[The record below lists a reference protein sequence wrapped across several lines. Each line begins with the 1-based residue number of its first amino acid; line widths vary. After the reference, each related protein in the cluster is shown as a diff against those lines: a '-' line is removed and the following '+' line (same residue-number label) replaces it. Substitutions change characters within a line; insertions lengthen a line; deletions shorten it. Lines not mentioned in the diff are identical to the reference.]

1 MLVEGGQCLVEVRD
15 PLLDL
20 LHYFLLFELLLL
32 LDQVLE
38 VEAALQLADVP
49 EDYPSQLFEV
59 VPFLIRITAL
69 EFGQEASPFSL
80 IIIIISSLS
89 SQSSRPPASPFDVAI
104 IFD

>member
-69 EFGQEASPFSL
+69 EFGQEASPVL
-80 IIIIISSLS
+80 ADNHHHL
-89 SQSSRPPASPFDVAI
+89 VAVLAVVEAARLAV
-104 IFD
+104 